1 MINNIKVL
9 LGILILVAGFAWY
22 VMKQQTTNEQLPM
35 SALMS
40 EWQENP
46 ELIDDVTRVELK
58 QGDEQLLISKNNQHW
73 TLNDGFFVN
82 MDPLFALFQ
91 SLQTAT
97 IVEAKTANPENHA
110 RLELADDDLSVSIWQ
125 GDQLL
130 KSLHLGKTS
139 TAGHRFVRLTGE
151 DQTYLVQ
158 ELKPV
163 TFNEDTWTLKTVLN
177 VPATEIK
184 AIAVQPQDAA
194 GFQVSKNPESGQW
207 LLNEVPE
214 AHQLKGTANL
224 EVLSQGLTRLMIDSA
239 ERMTVEDLE
248 PLVTLDYQLING
260 ANVQLRVMQQDEDH
274 FLHISGADWT
284 HYEPW
289 LMRIAPYKFD
299 ALNQSLDN
307 FIEPLTGEGSAGE
320 VE

>member
-1 MINNIKVL
+1 
-9 LGILILVAGFAWY
+9 
-22 VMKQQTTNEQLPM
+22 
-35 SALMS
+35 
-40 EWQENP
+40 
-46 ELIDDVTRVELK
+46 
-58 QGDEQLLISKNNQHW
+58 
-73 TLNDGFFVN
+73 
-82 MDPLFALFQ
+82 
-91 SLQTAT
+91 
-97 IVEAKTANPENHA
+97 
-110 RLELADDDLSVSIWQ
+110 
-125 GDQLL
+125 
-130 KSLHLGKTS
+130 LHLGKTS